1 MIRIYKYSEDQ
12 RQFLMVDGRN
22 VEVPR
27 FRKKADIHS
36 LCLLHQ
42 TDAIAIIDE
51 ASASAD
57 SSVNANANAN
67 ANVNANASADYK
79 LECYSAAG
87 EPIFDEAVAR
97 CSVAFAD
104 LLGVKPFH
112 TQDYTLE
119 CMGTSHSAH
128 ISVHLGESKSISLD
142 GGPIHSTLCLG
153 ELD

>member
-1 MIRIYKYSEDQ
+1 MIRIYKYSEGQ

-42 TDAIAIIDE
+42 TDAIAIIDD

-57 SSVNANANAN
+57 SSVNANAYTC
-67 ANVNANASADYK
+67 ADYI

-87 EPIFDEAVAR
+87 EPIFDEAVTR

>member
-51 ASASAD
+51 AS
-57 SSVNANANAN
+57 
-67 ANVNANASADYK
+67 ASADYK

>member
-51 ASASAD
+51 VSD
-57 SSVNANANAN
+57 
-67 ANVNANASADYK
+67 SADYK

-87 EPIFDEAVAR
+87 EPVFDEAVAR

>member
-1 MIRIYKYSEDQ
+1 
-12 RQFLMVDGRN
+12 MVDGRN

-57 SSVNANANAN
+57 SSVNANAYTR
-67 ANVNANASADYK
+67 ADYK

>member
-57 SSVNANANAN
+57 SSVNANTNAR
-67 ANVNANASADYK
+67 ADYK

-119 CMGTSHSAH
+119 CMGISHSAH